1 MRSALR
7 SAFEQCFDN
16 IEADHINYL
25 REEVGGVIRIHVIN
39 MKRERERERER
50 EIMQGRLSF
59 LHLILERGFILQYFR
74 SLRP

>member
-50 EIMQGRLSF
+50 DNARQTLFSTSHIGE
-59 LHLILERGFILQYFR
+59 GFHIAIF
-74 SLRP
+74 

>member
-39 MKRERERERER
+39 MKRERERDNARQTLFSTSHIGE
-50 EIMQGRLSF
+50 
-59 LHLILERGFILQYFR
+59 GFHIAIF
-74 SLRP
+74 